1 MATNVAIYIH
11 MNSAHEVARIEQ
23 ILREL
28 LSDLLDMIESGQ
40 LTEDEAHAAYN
51 SKADQY
57 AQGRA

>member
-1 MATNVAIYIH
+1 

-28 LSDLLDMIESGQ
+28 LSDLVDMIESGQ
-40 LTEDEAHAAYN
+40 LTEDEASAAYN